1 MERRVNGERECMVSQ
16 FISKLN
22 HKFSDNFWKY
32 VVFSSSG
39 NISSVSY
46 VIPLILI
53 EMYIIDVIGCF
64 S

>member
-1 MERRVNGERECMVSQ
+1 MHGSQ

-22 HKFSDNFWKY
+22 HKFSDNFWKS

-46 VIPLILI
+46 VTPLILI